1 MNSAMR
7 SAADI
12 TTVCIIYCYYWCDF
26 SSYVL
31 SSLLVWLCQHDAV
44 TVLFLLSLLPVIP
57 HFLFNALLLLLALLR
72 YPHRSNSDM
81 SILIPWSA
89 FVKRFTM
96 PPVIPPPASFSI
108 LFSLKWMGGHFGLL
122 RKPSL
127 HFKNIHVHA
136 RATSLCWW
144 RNEVPLNGAIQT
156 YYFSPVGTLKL
167 VCVHISA
174 HALPFTHRQKRFE
187 KRCQSEARY

>member
-1 MNSAMR
+1 MNPAMR

-12 TTVCIIYCYYWCDF
+12 TTVCCYYWCDF

-81 SILIPWSA
+81 SILIPWTA

-96 PPVIPPPASFSI
+96 PPVIPPRLIFHPFFLEMNGGALWTTSETVATLQEHPCPCPSNLVVLVAKWSAIERSHPNI
-108 LFSLKWMGGHFGLL
+108 LLL
-122 RKPSL
+122 TCRHSK
-127 HFKNIHVHA
+127 V
-136 RATSLCWW
+136 SLCPHIRSCIALYTQAEKIW
-144 RNEVPLNGAIQT
+144 EKM
-156 YYFSPVGTLKL
+156 PVWSKVLI
-167 VCVHISA
+167 VS
-174 HALPFTHRQKRFE
+174 
-187 KRCQSEARY
+187 